1 MERLIMFIRLLV
13 LLSLFNASSIFSD
26 HRTIIHEGVERE
38 YLVHVPENLNNDSPI
53 VFVIHGYTGSA
64 EGIAAYSGMNSI
76 AEREGFIAVYPQG
89 TIDSYGNAFFNVGYE
104 FNDDSPINDVSF
116 IRELVKSI
124 SQEFNL
130 KRKRAFATGMSNGGD
145 MSYLLACTSSD
156 LFKAVAPVAGV
167 LMKGLKDSCKF
178 NSPVPIFEIHGTADK
193 ISLFEGDLNNEEGW
207 GAYYDLPSTIDFFA
221 ERYQLANKSIKQ
233 ITSKESGADYDIFFE
248 RHWSDDLEEEVWM
261 YRIENGRH
269 VWPGIKFNWWNN
281 PLARYYFGSGNE
293 DINASEEVWAFF
305 KKYL

>member
-1 MERLIMFIRLLV
+1 MFIRLII
-13 LLSLFNASSIFSD
+13 LLSFFHSSLLVSD
-26 HRTIIHEGVERE
+26 QRMVIHEGVERE
-38 YLVHVPENLNNDSPI
+38 YIIHVPENLTEDFPI

-64 EGIAAYSGMNSI
+64 EGIAAYTGMNNI

-89 TIDSYGNAFFNVGYE
+89 TIDSNGNTFFNVGYE

-116 IRELVKSI
+116 IRELVRSI

-130 KRKRAFATGMSNGGD
+130 KRKKAFATGMSNGGD

-167 LMKGLKDSCKF
+167 LMKGLKDSCELS
-178 NSPVPIFEIHGTADK
+178 SPVPIFEIHGTADK
-193 ISLFEGDLNNEEGW
+193 ISLFEGDLNNEGGW

-221 ERYQLANKSIKQ
+221 ERYQLTNKSVKQ
-233 ITSKESGADYDIFFE
+233 MTSKESGADYDIFFE
-248 RHWSDDLEEEVWM
+248 RHWADDLEEEVWM
-261 YRIENGRH
+261 YRIEDGRH
-269 VWPGIKFNWWNN
+269 VWPGIKLNWWDN
-281 PLARYYFGSGNE
+281 PLAWFYFGSGNE

>member
-1 MERLIMFIRLLV
+1 MLIRLII
-13 LLSLFNASSIFSD
+13 LLSFFHSSVLVSEQ
-26 HRTIIHEGVERE
+26 RMVIHEGVERE
-38 YLVHVPENLNNDSPI
+38 YIIHVPENLNQDSPI

-64 EGIAAYSGMNSI
+64 EGIAAYTGMNNI

-89 TIDSYGNAFFNVGYE
+89 TIDSNGNTFFNVGYE
-104 FNDDSPINDVSF
+104 FNDESPINDVSF
-116 IRELVKSI
+116 IRELVRSI

-130 KRKRAFATGMSNGGD
+130 KRKKAFATGMSNGGD

-167 LMKGLKDSCKF
+167 LMKGLKDSCEL

-193 ISLFEGDLNNEEGW
+193 ISLFEGDLNNEGGW

-221 ERYQLANKSIKQ
+221 ERYQLTNKSVKQ
-233 ITSKESGADYDIFFE
+233 MTSKESGADYDIFFE

-261 YRIENGRH
+261 YRIEDGRH
-269 VWPGIKFNWWNN
+269 VWPGIKLNWWNN
-281 PLARYYFGSGNE
+281 PLAWLYFGSGNE

>member
-1 MERLIMFIRLLV
+1 MLIRLII
-13 LLSLFNASSIFSD
+13 LLSLFHSSLLVSD
-26 HRTIIHEGVERE
+26 QRMVIHEGVERE
-38 YLVHVPENLNNDSPI
+38 YIIHVPENLTEDFPI

-64 EGIAAYSGMNSI
+64 EGIAAYTGMNSI

-89 TIDSYGNAFFNVGYE
+89 TIDSNGNTFFNVGYE

-116 IRELVKSI
+116 IRELVRSI

-130 KRKRAFATGMSNGGD
+130 KRKKAFATGMSNGGD

-167 LMKGLKDSCKF
+167 LMKGLKDSCELS
-178 NSPVPIFEIHGTADK
+178 SPVPIFEIHGTADK
-193 ISLFEGDLNNEEGW
+193 ISLFEGDLNNEGGW

-221 ERYQLANKSIKQ
+221 ERYQLTNKSVKQ
-233 ITSKESGADYDIFFE
+233 IISKESGADYDIFFE
-248 RHWSDDLEEEVWM
+248 RHWTDDLEEEVWM
-261 YRIENGRH
+261 YRIEDGRH
-269 VWPGIKFNWWNN
+269 VWPGIKFNWWDN
-281 PLARYYFGSGNE
+281 PLAWFYFGSGNE

>member
-1 MERLIMFIRLLV
+1 MFIRLII
-13 LLSLFNASSIFSD
+13 LLSFFHSSVLVSEQ
-26 HRTIIHEGVERE
+26 RMVIHEGVERE
-38 YLVHVPENLNNDSPI
+38 YIIHVPENLNQDSPI

-64 EGIAAYSGMNSI
+64 EGIAAYTGMNNI

-89 TIDSYGNAFFNVGYE
+89 TIDSNGNTFFNVGYE

-116 IRELVKSI
+116 IRELVRSI

-130 KRKRAFATGMSNGGD
+130 KRKKAFATGMSNGGD

-167 LMKGLKDSCKF
+167 LMKGLKDSCELS
-178 NSPVPIFEIHGTADK
+178 SPVPIFEIHGTADK
-193 ISLFEGDLNNEEGW
+193 ISLFEGDLNNEGGW

-221 ERYQLANKSIKQ
+221 ERYQLTNKSVKQ
-233 ITSKESGADYDIFFE
+233 MTSKESGADYDIFFE

-261 YRIENGRH
+261 YRIEDGRH
-269 VWPGIKFNWWNN
+269 VWPGIKLNWWNN
-281 PLARYYFGSGNE
+281 PLAWFYFGSGNE

>member
-1 MERLIMFIRLLV
+1 MLIRLII
-13 LLSLFNASSIFSD
+13 LLSFFHSSVLVSEQ
-26 HRTIIHEGVERE
+26 RMVIHEGVERE
-38 YLVHVPENLNNDSPI
+38 YIIHVPENLNQDSPI

-64 EGIAAYSGMNSI
+64 EGIAAYTGMNNI

-89 TIDSYGNAFFNVGYE
+89 TIDSNGNTFFNVGYE
-104 FNDDSPINDVSF
+104 FNDESPINDVSF
-116 IRELVKSI
+116 IRELVRSI

-130 KRKRAFATGMSNGGD
+130 KRKKAFATGMSNGGD

-167 LMKGLKDSCKF
+167 LMKGLKDSCEL

-193 ISLFEGDLNNEEGW
+193 ISLFEGDLNNEGGW

-221 ERYQLANKSIKQ
+221 ERYQLTNKSVKQ
-233 ITSKESGADYDIFFE
+233 MTSKESGADYDIFFE

-261 YRIENGRH
+261 YRIEDGRH
-269 VWPGIKFNWWNN
+269 VWPGIKLNWWNN
-281 PLARYYFGSGNE
+281 PLAWFYFGSGNE
-293 DINASEEVWAFF
+293 DINASEEVWSFF

>member
-1 MERLIMFIRLLV
+1 MFIRLAIVCFLFHAST
-13 LLSLFNASSIFSD
+13 LLSD
-26 HRTIIHEGVERE
+26 QRMIIHEGIERE
-38 YLVHVPENLNNDSPI
+38 YIIHIPKNLTEDSPL
-53 VFVIHGYTGSA
+53 VFIIHGFTGSA
-64 EGIAAYSGMNSI
+64 EGISAYSDMNSI
-76 AEREGFIAVYPQG
+76 AERESFIAVYPQG
-89 TIDSYGNAFFNVGYE
+89 TKDINGNTFFNVGYE
-104 FNDDSPINDVSF
+104 FHDDSTINDVSF
-116 IRELVKSI
+116 IRELVRSL

-130 KRKRAFATGMSNGGD
+130 SRKKAFATGMSNGGD

-167 LMKGLKDSCKF
+167 LMKGLKDSCEL
-178 NSPVPIFEIHGTADK
+178 NSPVPVFEIHGTADK

-221 ERYQLANKSIKQ
+221 KRYQLTNKSVNQ
-233 ITSKESGADYDIFFE
+233 IISKESGADYDIFFE

-261 YRIENGRH
+261 YRIEDGRH
-269 VWPGIKFNWWNN
+269 VWPGIKFNWWDN
-281 PLARYYFGSGNE
+281 PLAWYYFGSGND

>member
-1 MERLIMFIRLLV
+1 MLIRLII
-13 LLSLFNASSIFSD
+13 LLSFFHSSVLVSEQ
-26 HRTIIHEGVERE
+26 RMVIHEGVERE
-38 YLVHVPENLNNDSPI
+38 YIIHVPENLNQDSPI

-64 EGIAAYSGMNSI
+64 EGIAAYTGMNSI

-89 TIDSYGNAFFNVGYE
+89 TIDSNGNTFFNVGYE

-116 IRELVKSI
+116 IRELVRSI

-130 KRKRAFATGMSNGGD
+130 KRKKAFATGMSNGGD

-167 LMKGLKDSCKF
+167 LMKGLKDSCEL

-193 ISLFEGDLNNEEGW
+193 ISLFEGDLNNEGGW

-221 ERYQLANKSIKQ
+221 ERYQLTNKSVKQ
-233 ITSKESGADYDIFFE
+233 MTSKESGADYDIFFE

-261 YRIENGRH
+261 YRIEDGRH
-269 VWPGIKFNWWNN
+269 VWPGIKLNWWNN
-281 PLARYYFGSGNE
+281 PLAWFYFGSGNE
-293 DINASEEVWAFF
+293 DINASEEVWSFF

>member
-1 MERLIMFIRLLV
+1 MFIRLII
-13 LLSLFNASSIFSD
+13 LLSFFHSSLLVSD
-26 HRTIIHEGVERE
+26 QRMVIHEGVERE
-38 YLVHVPENLNNDSPI
+38 YIIHVPENLNQDSPI

-64 EGIAAYSGMNSI
+64 DGIAAYTGMNNI

-89 TIDSYGNAFFNVGYE
+89 TIDSNGNTFFNVGYE

-116 IRELVKSI
+116 IRELVRSI

-130 KRKRAFATGMSNGGD
+130 KRKTAFATGMSNGGD

-167 LMKGLKDSCKF
+167 LMKGLKDSCELS
-178 NSPVPIFEIHGTADK
+178 SPVPIFEIHGTADK
-193 ISLFEGDLNNEEGW
+193 ISLFEGDLNNEGGW

-221 ERYQLANKSIKQ
+221 ERYQLTNKSVKQ
-233 ITSKESGADYDIFFE
+233 MTSKESGADYDIFFE
-248 RHWSDDLEEEVWM
+248 RHWADDLEEEVWM
-261 YRIENGRH
+261 YRIEDGRH
-269 VWPGIKFNWWNN
+269 VWPGIKLNWWDN
-281 PLARYYFGSGNE
+281 PLAWFYFGSGNE

>member
-1 MERLIMFIRLLV
+1 MLIRLII
-13 LLSLFNASSIFSD
+13 LLSLFHSSLLVSD
-26 HRTIIHEGVERE
+26 QRMVIHEGVERE
-38 YLVHVPENLNNDSPI
+38 YIIHVPENLTEDFPI

-64 EGIAAYSGMNSI
+64 EGIAAYTGMNSI

-89 TIDSYGNAFFNVGYE
+89 TIDSNGNTFFNVGYE
-104 FNDDSPINDVSF
+104 FNDDSSINDVSF
-116 IRELVKSI
+116 IRELVRSI

-130 KRKRAFATGMSNGGD
+130 KRKKAFATGMSNGGD

-167 LMKGLKDSCKF
+167 LMKGLKDSCELS
-178 NSPVPIFEIHGTADK
+178 SPVPIFEIHGTADK
-193 ISLFEGDLNNEEGW
+193 ISLFEGDLNNEGGW

-221 ERYQLANKSIKQ
+221 ERYQLTNKSVKQ
-233 ITSKESGADYDIFFE
+233 MISKESGADYDIFFE
-248 RHWSDDLEEEVWM
+248 RHWTDDLEEEVWM
-261 YRIENGRH
+261 YRIEDGRH
-269 VWPGIKFNWWNN
+269 VWPGIKFNWWDN
-281 PLARYYFGSGNE
+281 PLAWFYFGSGNE

>member
-1 MERLIMFIRLLV
+1 MV
-13 LLSLFNASSIFSD
+13 
-26 HRTIIHEGVERE
+26 IHEGVERE
-38 YLVHVPENLNNDSPI
+38 YIIHVPENLNQDSPI

-64 EGIAAYSGMNSI
+64 EGIAAYTGMNNI

-89 TIDSYGNAFFNVGYE
+89 TIDSNGNTFFNVGYE
-104 FNDDSPINDVSF
+104 FNDDSSINDVSF
-116 IRELVKSI
+116 IRELVRSI

-130 KRKRAFATGMSNGGD
+130 KRKKAFATGMSNGGD

-167 LMKGLKDSCKF
+167 LMKGLKDSCELS
-178 NSPVPIFEIHGTADK
+178 SPVPIFEIHGTADK
-193 ISLFEGDLNNEEGW
+193 ISLFEGDLNNEGGW

-221 ERYQLANKSIKQ
+221 ERYQLTNKSVKQ
-233 ITSKESGADYDIFFE
+233 MTSKESGADYDIFFE
-248 RHWSDDLEEEVWM
+248 RHWADDLEEEVWM
-261 YRIENGRH
+261 YRIEDGRH
-269 VWPGIKFNWWNN
+269 VWPGIKLNWWDN
-281 PLARYYFGSGNE
+281 PLAWFYFGSGNE

>member
-1 MERLIMFIRLLV
+1 MFIRLII
-13 LLSLFNASSIFSD
+13 LLSFFHSSLLVSD
-26 HRTIIHEGVERE
+26 QRMVIHEGVERE
-38 YLVHVPENLNNDSPI
+38 YIIHVPEKLNQDSPI

-64 EGIAAYSGMNSI
+64 EGIAAYTGMNSI

-89 TIDSYGNAFFNVGYE
+89 TIDSNGNTFFNVGYE

-116 IRELVKSI
+116 IRELVRSV

-130 KRKRAFATGMSNGGD
+130 KRKKAFATGMSNGGD
-145 MSYLLACTSSD
+145 MSYLLACTASD

-167 LMKGLKDSCKF
+167 LMKGLKDSCELS
-178 NSPVPIFEIHGTADK
+178 SPVPIFEIHGTADK
-193 ISLFEGDLNNEEGW
+193 ISLFEGDLNNEGGW

-221 ERYQLANKSIKQ
+221 ERYQLTNKSVKQ
-233 ITSKESGADYDIFFE
+233 MTSKESGADYDIFFE

-261 YRIENGRH
+261 YRIEDGRH
-269 VWPGIKFNWWNN
+269 VWPGIKLNWWNN
-281 PLARYYFGSGNE
+281 PLAWFYFGSGNE

>member
-76 AEREGFIAVYPQG
+76 ADREGFIAVYPQG

>member
-1 MERLIMFIRLLV
+1 MFIRLII
-13 LLSLFNASSIFSD
+13 LLSFFHSSLLVSD
-26 HRTIIHEGVERE
+26 QRMVIHEGVERE
-38 YLVHVPENLNNDSPI
+38 YIIHVPENLNQDSPI

-64 EGIAAYSGMNSI
+64 EGIAAYTGMNNI

-89 TIDSYGNAFFNVGYE
+89 TIDSNGNTFFNVGYE

-116 IRELVKSI
+116 IRELVRSI

-130 KRKRAFATGMSNGGD
+130 KRKKAFATGMSNGGD

-167 LMKGLKDSCKF
+167 LMKGLKDSCELS
-178 NSPVPIFEIHGTADK
+178 SPVPIFEIHGTADK
-193 ISLFEGDLNNEEGW
+193 ISLFEGDLNNEGGW

-221 ERYQLANKSIKQ
+221 ERYQLTNKSVKQ
-233 ITSKESGADYDIFFE
+233 MTSKESGADYDIFFE
-248 RHWSDDLEEEVWM
+248 RHWTDDLEEEVWM
-261 YRIENGRH
+261 YRIEDGRH
-269 VWPGIKFNWWNN
+269 VWPGIKLNWWVN
-281 PLARYYFGSGNE
+281 PLAWFYFGSGNE

>member
-1 MERLIMFIRLLV
+1 MFIRLII
-13 LLSLFNASSIFSD
+13 LLSFFHSSLLVSD
-26 HRTIIHEGVERE
+26 QRMVIHEGVERE
-38 YLVHVPENLNNDSPI
+38 YIIHVPENLNQDSPI

-64 EGIAAYSGMNSI
+64 EGIAAYTGMNNI

-89 TIDSYGNAFFNVGYE
+89 TIDSNGNTFFNVGYE

-116 IRELVKSI
+116 IRELVRSI

-130 KRKRAFATGMSNGGD
+130 KRKKAFATGMSNGGD

-167 LMKGLKDSCKF
+167 LMKGLKDSCELS
-178 NSPVPIFEIHGTADK
+178 SPVPIFEIHGTADK
-193 ISLFEGDLNNEEGW
+193 ISLFEGDLNNEGGW

-221 ERYQLANKSIKQ
+221 ERYQLTNKSVKQ
-233 ITSKESGADYDIFFE
+233 MTSKESGADYDIFFE
-248 RHWSDDLEEEVWM
+248 RHWADDLEEEVWM
-261 YRIENGRH
+261 YRIEDGRH
-269 VWPGIKFNWWNN
+269 VWPGIKLNWWNN
-281 PLARYYFGSGNE
+281 PLAWFYFGSGNE

>member
-1 MERLIMFIRLLV
+1 MLIRLII
-13 LLSLFNASSIFSD
+13 LLSFFHSSVLVSEQ
-26 HRTIIHEGVERE
+26 RMVIHEGIERE
-38 YLVHVPENLNNDSPI
+38 YIIHVPENLNQDSPI

-64 EGIAAYSGMNSI
+64 EGIAAYTGMNNI

-89 TIDSYGNAFFNVGYE
+89 TIDSNGNTFFNVGYE

-116 IRELVKSI
+116 IRELVRSI

-130 KRKRAFATGMSNGGD
+130 KRKKAFATGMSNGGD

-167 LMKGLKDSCKF
+167 LMKGLKDSCEL

-193 ISLFEGDLNNEEGW
+193 ISLFEGDLNNEGGW

-221 ERYQLANKSIKQ
+221 ERYQLTNKSVKQ
-233 ITSKESGADYDIFFE
+233 MTSKESGADYDIFFE
-248 RHWSDDLEEEVWM
+248 RHWADDLEEEVWM
-261 YRIENGRH
+261 YRIEDGRH
-269 VWPGIKFNWWNN
+269 VWPGIKLNWWNN
-281 PLARYYFGSGNE
+281 PLAWFYFGSGNE

>member
-1 MERLIMFIRLLV
+1 MFIRLAIVCFLFHAST
-13 LLSLFNASSIFSD
+13 LLSDQRI
-26 HRTIIHEGVERE
+26 IIHDGIERE
-38 YLVHVPENLNNDSPI
+38 YIIHIPKNLTEDSPL
-53 VFVIHGYTGSA
+53 VFIIHGFTGSA
-64 EGIAAYSGMNSI
+64 EGISAYSGMNSI

-89 TIDSYGNAFFNVGYE
+89 TKDSNGNTFFNVGYE
-104 FNDDSPINDVSF
+104 FHDDSTINDVSF
-116 IRELVKSI
+116 IRELVRSL

-130 KRKRAFATGMSNGGD
+130 NRKKAFATGMSNGGD

-167 LMKGLKDSCKF
+167 LMKGLKDSCEL
-178 NSPVPIFEIHGTADK
+178 NSPVPVFEIHGTADK
-193 ISLFEGDLNNEEGW
+193 ISLFEGDLNNQEGW

-221 ERYQLANKSIKQ
+221 ERYQLTNKSVKQ
-233 ITSKESGADYDIFFE
+233 ITSKESGAEYDIFFE
-248 RHWSDDLEEEVWM
+248 RHWSNDLEEEVWM
-261 YRIENGRH
+261 YRIEDGRH

>member
-1 MERLIMFIRLLV
+1 MFIRLII
-13 LLSLFNASSIFSD
+13 LLSFFHSSLLVSD
-26 HRTIIHEGVERE
+26 QRMVIHEGVERE
-38 YLVHVPENLNNDSPI
+38 YIIHVPENLNQDSPI

-64 EGIAAYSGMNSI
+64 EGIAAYTGMNNI

-89 TIDSYGNAFFNVGYE
+89 TIDSNGNTFFNVGYE

-116 IRELVKSI
+116 IRELVRSI

-130 KRKRAFATGMSNGGD
+130 KRKKAFATGMSNGGD

-167 LMKGLKDSCKF
+167 LMKGLKDSCEL

-193 ISLFEGDLNNEEGW
+193 ISLFEGDLNNEGGW

-221 ERYQLANKSIKQ
+221 ERYQLTNKSVKQ
-233 ITSKESGADYDIFFE
+233 MISKESGADYDIFFE

-261 YRIENGRH
+261 YRIEDGRH
-269 VWPGIKFNWWNN
+269 VWPGIKLNWWNN
-281 PLARYYFGSGNE
+281 PLAWFYFGSGNE
-293 DINASEEVWAFF
+293 DINASEEVWSFF

>member
-1 MERLIMFIRLLV
+1 MLIRLII
-13 LLSLFNASSIFSD
+13 LLSFFHSSVLVSEQ
-26 HRTIIHEGVERE
+26 RMVIHEGVERE
-38 YLVHVPENLNNDSPI
+38 YIIHVPENLNQDSPI

-64 EGIAAYSGMNSI
+64 EGIAAYTGMNNI

-89 TIDSYGNAFFNVGYE
+89 TIDSNGNTFFNVGYE

-116 IRELVKSI
+116 IRELVRSI

-130 KRKRAFATGMSNGGD
+130 KRKKAFATGMSNGGD

-167 LMKGLKDSCKF
+167 LMKGLKDSCEL

-193 ISLFEGDLNNEEGW
+193 ISLFEGDLNNEGGW

-221 ERYQLANKSIKQ
+221 ERYQLTNKSVKQ
-233 ITSKESGADYDIFFE
+233 MISKESGADYDIFFE

-261 YRIENGRH
+261 YRIEDGRH
-269 VWPGIKFNWWNN
+269 VWPGIKLNWWNN
-281 PLARYYFGSGNE
+281 PLAWFYFGSGNE
-293 DINASEEVWAFF
+293 DINASEEVWSFF

>member
-1 MERLIMFIRLLV
+1 MFIRLII
-13 LLSLFNASSIFSD
+13 LLSFFHSSLLVSD
-26 HRTIIHEGVERE
+26 QRMVIHEGVERE
-38 YLVHVPENLNNDSPI
+38 YIIHVPENLTEDFPI

-64 EGIAAYSGMNSI
+64 EGIAAYTGMNNI

-89 TIDSYGNAFFNVGYE
+89 TIDSNGNTFFNVGYE

-116 IRELVKSI
+116 IRELVRSI

-130 KRKRAFATGMSNGGD
+130 KRKKAFATGMSNGGD

-167 LMKGLKDSCKF
+167 LMKGLKDSCELS
-178 NSPVPIFEIHGTADK
+178 SPVPIFEIHGTADK
-193 ISLFEGDLNNEEGW
+193 ISLFEGDLNNEGGW

-221 ERYQLANKSIKQ
+221 ERYQLTNKSVKQ
-233 ITSKESGADYDIFFE
+233 MTSKESGADYDIFFE
-248 RHWSDDLEEEVWM
+248 RHWADDLEEEVWM
-261 YRIENGRH
+261 YRIEDGRH
-269 VWPGIKFNWWNN
+269 VWPGIKFNWWDN
-281 PLARYYFGSGNE
+281 PLAWFYFGSGNE

>member
-1 MERLIMFIRLLV
+1 MFIRLII
-13 LLSLFNASSIFSD
+13 LLSFFHSSLLVSD
-26 HRTIIHEGVERE
+26 QRMVIHEGVERE
-38 YLVHVPENLNNDSPI
+38 YIIHVPENLNQDSPI

-64 EGIAAYSGMNSI
+64 EGIAAYTGMNSI

-89 TIDSYGNAFFNVGYE
+89 TIDSNGNTFFNVGYE

-116 IRELVKSI
+116 IRELVRSV

-130 KRKRAFATGMSNGGD
+130 KRKKAFATGMSNGGD

-167 LMKGLKDSCKF
+167 LMKGLKDSCELS
-178 NSPVPIFEIHGTADK
+178 SPVPIFEIHGTADK
-193 ISLFEGDLNNEEGW
+193 ISLFEGDLNNEGGW

-221 ERYQLANKSIKQ
+221 ERYQLTNKSVKQ
-233 ITSKESGADYDIFFE
+233 MTSKESGADYDIFFE

-261 YRIENGRH
+261 YRIEDGRH
-269 VWPGIKFNWWNN
+269 VWPGIKLNWWNN
-281 PLARYYFGSGNE
+281 PLAWFYFGSGNE

>member
-1 MERLIMFIRLLV
+1 MLIRLII
-13 LLSLFNASSIFSD
+13 LLSLFHSSLLVSD
-26 HRTIIHEGVERE
+26 QRMVIHEGVERE
-38 YLVHVPENLNNDSPI
+38 YIIHVPENLTEDFPI

-64 EGIAAYSGMNSI
+64 EGIAAYTGMNSI

-89 TIDSYGNAFFNVGYE
+89 TIDSNGNTFFNVGYE

-116 IRELVKSI
+116 IRELVRSI

-130 KRKRAFATGMSNGGD
+130 KRKKAFATGMSNGGD

-167 LMKGLKDSCKF
+167 LMKELKDSCELS
-178 NSPVPIFEIHGTADK
+178 SPVPIFEIHGTADK
-193 ISLFEGDLNNEEGW
+193 ISLFEGDLNNEGGW

-221 ERYQLANKSIKQ
+221 ERYQLTNKSVKQ
-233 ITSKESGADYDIFFE
+233 MTSKESGADYDIFFE
-248 RHWSDDLEEEVWM
+248 RHWTDDLEEEVWM
-261 YRIENGRH
+261 YRIEDGRH
-269 VWPGIKFNWWNN
+269 VWPGIKFNWWDN
-281 PLARYYFGSGNE
+281 PLAWFYFGSGNE
-293 DINASEEVWAFF
+293 DINASEEIWAFF

>member
-1 MERLIMFIRLLV
+1 MLIRLII
-13 LLSLFNASSIFSD
+13 LLSFFHSSVLVSEQ
-26 HRTIIHEGVERE
+26 RMVIHEGVERE
-38 YLVHVPENLNNDSPI
+38 YIIHVPENLNQDSPI

-64 EGIAAYSGMNSI
+64 EGIAAYTGMNSI

-89 TIDSYGNAFFNVGYE
+89 TIDSNGNTFFNVGYE

-116 IRELVKSI
+116 IRELVRSI

-130 KRKRAFATGMSNGGD
+130 KRKKAFATGMSNGGD

-167 LMKGLKDSCKF
+167 LMKGLKDSCEL

-193 ISLFEGDLNNEEGW
+193 ISLFEGDLNNEGGW

-221 ERYQLANKSIKQ
+221 ERYQLTNKSVKQ
-233 ITSKESGADYDIFFE
+233 MISKESGADYDIFFE

-261 YRIENGRH
+261 YRIEDGRH
-269 VWPGIKFNWWNN
+269 VWPGIKLNWWNN
-281 PLARYYFGSGNE
+281 PLAWFYFGSGNE

>member
-1 MERLIMFIRLLV
+1 MLIRLII
-13 LLSLFNASSIFSD
+13 LLSFFHSSVLVSEQ
-26 HRTIIHEGVERE
+26 RMVIHEGVERE
-38 YLVHVPENLNNDSPI
+38 YIIHVPENLNQDSPI

-64 EGIAAYSGMNSI
+64 EGIAAYTGMNNI

-89 TIDSYGNAFFNVGYE
+89 TKDINGNTFFNVGYE
-104 FNDDSPINDVSF
+104 FHDGSTINDVSF
-116 IRELVKSI
+116 IRELVRSL

-130 KRKRAFATGMSNGGD
+130 SRKKAFATGMSNGGD

-167 LMKGLKDSCKF
+167 LMKGLKDSCEL
-178 NSPVPIFEIHGTADK
+178 NSPVPVFEIHGTADK

-221 ERYQLANKSIKQ
+221 KRYQLTNKSVNQ
-233 ITSKESGADYDIFFE
+233 IISKKSGADYDIFFE
-248 RHWSDDLEEEVWM
+248 RHWSEDLEEEVWM
-261 YRIENGRH
+261 YRIEDGRH
-269 VWPGIKFNWWNN
+269 VWPGIKFNWWDN
-281 PLARYYFGSGNE
+281 PLAWYYFGSGND

>member
-1 MERLIMFIRLLV
+1 MFIRLVIVCFLFHAST
-13 LLSLFNASSIFSD
+13 LLSD
-26 HRTIIHEGVERE
+26 QRMIIHEGIERE
-38 YLVHVPENLNNDSPI
+38 YIIHIPKNLTEDSPL
-53 VFVIHGYTGSA
+53 VFIIHGFTGSA
-64 EGIAAYSGMNSI
+64 EGISAYSDMNSI
-76 AEREGFIAVYPQG
+76 AERESFIAVYPQG
-89 TIDSYGNAFFNVGYE
+89 TKDINGNTFFNVGYE
-104 FNDDSPINDVSF
+104 FHDDSTINDVSF
-116 IRELVKSI
+116 IRELVRSL

-130 KRKRAFATGMSNGGD
+130 SRKKAFATGMSNGGD

-167 LMKGLKDSCKF
+167 LMKGLKDSCEL
-178 NSPVPIFEIHGTADK
+178 NSPVPVFEIHGTADK

-221 ERYQLANKSIKQ
+221 KRYQLTNKSVNQ
-233 ITSKESGADYDIFFE
+233 IISKKSGADYDIFFE

-261 YRIENGRH
+261 YRIEDGRH
-269 VWPGIKFNWWNN
+269 VWPGIKFNWWDN
-281 PLARYYFGSGNE
+281 PLAWYYFGSGND

>member
-1 MERLIMFIRLLV
+1 MFIRLII
-13 LLSLFNASSIFSD
+13 LLSFFHSSLLVSD
-26 HRTIIHEGVERE
+26 QRMVIHEGVERE
-38 YLVHVPENLNNDSPI
+38 YIIHVPENLNQDSPI

-64 EGIAAYSGMNSI
+64 EGIAAYTGMNNI

-89 TIDSYGNAFFNVGYE
+89 TIDSNGNTFFNVGYE

-116 IRELVKSI
+116 IRELVRSI

-130 KRKRAFATGMSNGGD
+130 KRKKAFATGMSNGGD

-167 LMKGLKDSCKF
+167 LMKGLKDSCEL

-193 ISLFEGDLNNEEGW
+193 ISLFEGDLNNEGGW

-221 ERYQLANKSIKQ
+221 ERYQLTNKSVKQ
-233 ITSKESGADYDIFFE
+233 MTSKESGADYDIFFE

-261 YRIENGRH
+261 YRIEDGRH
-269 VWPGIKFNWWNN
+269 VWPGIKLNWWNN
-281 PLARYYFGSGNE
+281 PLAWFYFGSGNE

>member
-1 MERLIMFIRLLV
+1 MFIRLII
-13 LLSLFNASSIFSD
+13 LLSFFHSSLLVSD
-26 HRTIIHEGVERE
+26 QRMVIHEGVERE
-38 YLVHVPENLNNDSPI
+38 YIIHVPENLNQDSPI

-64 EGIAAYSGMNSI
+64 EGIAAYTGMNSI

-89 TIDSYGNAFFNVGYE
+89 TIDSNGNTFFNVGYE

-116 IRELVKSI
+116 IRELVRSI

-130 KRKRAFATGMSNGGD
+130 KRKKAFATGMSNGGD

-167 LMKGLKDSCKF
+167 LMKGLKDSCEL

-193 ISLFEGDLNNEEGW
+193 ISLFEGDLNNEGGW

-221 ERYQLANKSIKQ
+221 ERYQLTNKSVKQ
-233 ITSKESGADYDIFFE
+233 TISKESGADYDIFFE

-261 YRIENGRH
+261 YRIEDGRH
-269 VWPGIKFNWWNN
+269 VWPGIKLNWWNN
-281 PLARYYFGSGNE
+281 PLAWFYFGSGNE
-293 DINASEEVWAFF
+293 DINASEEVWSFF